1 MKGDEIIPCSSIL
14 AGRKMSG
21 RRNTNDARLGHNLPP
36 RLIKLLLVHKGIRKG
51 LNSLPSFS
59 LVNRKTFGE
68 KWTFGLAIYKEVPF
82 VPNKCSHGFMHP
94 LYGQKS
100 THLPPSFLVVCR
112 FGAIMEWQTQ
122 IDRSLS
128 KIEYRPKTPSGGD
141 FPCCWDQPIELN
153 THGFCRYVYVI

>member
-36 RLIKLLLVHKGIRKG
+36 RLIKLLLVHKGICKG

-100 THLPPSFLVVCR
+100 THPPTTILRRRV
-112 FGAIMEWQTQ
+112 
-122 IDRSLS
+122 SLWGDNGMANTN
-128 KIEYRPKTPSGGD
+128 RP
-141 FPCCWDQPIELN
+141 F
-153 THGFCRYVYVI
+153 VI